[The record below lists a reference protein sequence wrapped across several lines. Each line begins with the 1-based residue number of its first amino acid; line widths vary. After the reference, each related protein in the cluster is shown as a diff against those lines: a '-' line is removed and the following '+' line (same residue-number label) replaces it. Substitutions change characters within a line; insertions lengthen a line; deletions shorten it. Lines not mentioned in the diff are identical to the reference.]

1 MSDKKEN
8 QNPSEKNISPI
19 INNPNA
25 SQTIQGVSSI
35 ITDRINENQEQQN
48 NIMNQLNSNPNP
60 NIKSIS
66 TIQQS
71 TAYPNS
77 H

>member
-8 QNPSEKNISPI
+8 QNPSDKNVSPI

-48 NIMNQLNSNPNP
+48 NIMNSLKTKPKKEIIIDI
-60 NIKSIS
+60 IKFIKK
-66 TIQQS
+66 
-71 TAYPNS
+71 
-77 H
+77 

>member
-8 QNPSEKNISPI
+8 QNPSEKNVSPI

-48 NIMNQLNSNPNP
+48 NIMNQL
-60 NIKSIS
+60 IFF
-66 TIQQS
+66 
-71 TAYPNS
+71 
-77 H
+77 